1 MKGEELKQYLLDR
14 GFKWIDENVVI
25 EGVTTDKWCFQYYDE
40 QSNVIVIVEDG
51 EVGVGLENLV
61 TKETMEYYR
70 DCEGISRDDI
80 EIWQQQL
87 DKMIEA
93 MGIDL

>member
-25 EGVTTDKWCFQYYDE
+25 EGATTDKWCFQYYDG

-51 EVGVGLENLV
+51 KVGVGLENLV

-80 EIWQQQL
+80 EIWQHQL

>member
-25 EGVTTDKWCFQYYDE
+25 EGATDKWCFQYYDG

-51 EVGVGLENLV
+51 KVGAGLENLV

>member
-1 MKGEELKQYLLDR
+1 MKGEELKQHLLDR

-25 EGVTTDKWCFQYYDE
+25 EGATDKWSFQYYDG
-40 QSNVIVIVEDG
+40 QSNVVVIVQDG
-51 EVGVGLENLV
+51 EIGVGLENLV
-61 TKETMEYYR
+61 TKESMEYYR
-70 DCEGISRDDI
+70 DCKGISRDDI
-80 EIWQQQL
+80 EIWQHQL